1 MKFQKST
8 LILIFLALFMG
19 GIVYIWEKEGRP
31 QIEAAKA
38 KENLIFDFQEKDVQS
53 VLLKTKN
60 LTLQFD
66 KNIKNQKDRSAPK
79 WLLKILENT
88 PANATEQA
96 KDSKPTPSP
105 EAKSTEQAKD
115 SKPTPS
121 PEAKPTEQAK
131 DSKSTP
137 SPEAKPTDEAKERKE
152 LAANEAYVSYLL
164 NLLAKSKGDRIIA
177 DPRIED
183 GLDNPLATV
192 EVKLN
197 NKQTHQLILGNS
209 NFNNTSLYALTDPPQ
224 QLEEPLKLVLVP
236 TDFKYAVDR
245 PLSEWQQEEQQKQS
259 TTQNTGKS
267 SANSSPKNDKEKA
280 EKGKTN

>member
-1 MKFQKST
+1 
-8 LILIFLALFMG
+8 MG
-19 GIVYIWEKEGRP
+19 GVVYIWEKEGRP

-66 KNIKNQKDRSAPK
+66 KNIQNQKDRSAPK

-88 PANATEQA
+88 PATA
-96 KDSKPTPSP
+96 
-105 EAKSTEQAKD
+105 TEQAKD

-209 NFNNTSLYALTDPPQ
+209 NFNNTSLYALADPPQ

-267 SANSSPKNDKEKA
+267 SSNSSQKDDKEKYD
-280 EKGKTN
+280 KGKTN